1 MMFTY
6 ILVPLDGSPL
16 AEGVLPHVIAI
27 AKAFNSQVT
36 LLRVL
41 EQTATDFPPSLVDP
55 LDWQI
60 KKASA
65 EAYLDKLAT
74 KLQDSGLDIQKELLE
89 GPVAQSI
96 LSYAH
101 DNNFDLILLSSHGE
115 SGLSGWNVSSVV
127 QKIILRAYTSI
138 MLVRAYHTITPD
150 KTDLSYRKMIVP
162 VDCSQRAEYA
172 LPVATTLARY
182 YGSEL
187 FLAHMLCRP
196 EMPRFIHLSQ
206 EDEEL
211 ADRVLERNRQI
222 AQQYLDHLST
232 RQSVD
237 TQVLLVECEN
247 IVTELHRQVEQSGA
261 DLVILNAHGYS
272 GGTRWP
278 FGSVTTSFIA
288 YGTTP
293 LIIVQDLPLE
303 HAELTFAE
311 IAARE
316 RKGH

>member
-1 MMFTY
+1 MMFKH

-16 AEGVLPHVIAI
+16 AEGALPHVIAI
-27 AKAFNSQVT
+27 AKAFYSQVT

-41 EQTATDFPPSLVDP
+41 ERPATDFQPSLIDP

-65 EAYLDKLAT
+65 EAYFDRLAT
-74 KLQDSGLDIQKELLE
+74 QLQDKDLHIQKVLLE

-101 DNNFDLILLSSHGE
+101 DNNIDLILLSSHGE

-127 QKIILRAYTSI
+127 QKIMLRAFTSI
-138 MLVRAYHTITPD
+138 MLVRAYHAVPPD
-150 KTDLSYRKMIVP
+150 VTDLRYRKLIVP
-162 VDCSQRAEYA
+162 VDCSQRAEFA
-172 LPVATTLARY
+172 LPVASTLAGH

-187 FLAHMLCRP
+187 LLAHMLCRP
-196 EMPRFIHLSQ
+196 EMPRFISLSR
-206 EDEEL
+206 EDAEL
-211 ADRVLERNRQI
+211 ADRVLERNRQS
-222 AQQYLDHLST
+222 AQQYLDQIRT
-232 RQSVD
+232 RQSVE
-237 TQVLLVECEN
+237 TQILLVECED
-247 IVTELHRQVEQSGA
+247 IVTELHHQVEQSGA

-293 LIIVQDLPLE
+293 LIIVQDLSLE
-303 HAELTFAE
+303 HAEISPAE

-316 RKGH
+316 HKGH